1 MQNKV
6 NLIYGDDK
14 KRGGTQ
20 LRYLINLRLVILID
34 NRDCLTMSICSV
46 GRQNRKPSQRL
57 NIELYKSHR
66 EHKWATSATFSF
78 KLYSQ

>member
-6 NLIYGDDK
+6 NLICGDDK

-34 NRDCLTMSICSV
+34 NRDCLKLCLSV
-46 GRQNRKPSQRL
+46 QQADKTGSQA
-57 NIELYKSHR
+57 KG
-66 EHKWATSATFSF
+66 
-78 KLYSQ
+78 